1 MYTPHNFF
9 EAPKDQAT
17 PTPRPHQDEAAELA
31 HADRSPVAAFIAIAA
46 ALAAFGLLWFG
57 RLLLV
62 PSLCLGVAAVVAA
75 LLAGRSASLSRPWPW
90 PWSRWSSSSSCGRE
104 VWPGTRL
111 TSASTRR
118 GQRCL

>member
-75 LLAGRSASLSRPWPW
+75 LLAWYQAH
-90 PWSRWSSSSSCGRE
+90 
-104 VWPGTRL
+104 
-111 TSASTRR
+111 RR
-118 GQRCL
+118 GRPIGVALAALAVALVTLVIVVVLWS